1 MKIFVSLNANLLKTR
16 EIERDEYLLQKKKK
30 RKKMRRRRR
39 KKIFFARSTII
50 TNENL
55 FIKPIRSMSL
65 KQKKKIATYRSS
77 IIANIIRTTWIR
89 FFSYSLLLHLL
100 TPSNNDLTGPSF

>member
-16 EIERDEYLLQKKKK
+16 EIEEMNIYYKKKK
-30 RKKMRRRRR
+30 KKK

-55 FIKPIRSMSL
+55 FIKPIRSME
-65 KQKKKIATYRSS
+65 KKS
-77 IIANIIRTTWIR
+77 IV
-89 FFSYSLLLHLL
+89 
-100 TPSNNDLTGPSF
+100 NNCE